1 MKMVFKLTA
10 AERSVSEQTKALL
23 LDVGNSYIKHAQ
35 VTINEQVFEQPLDI
49 SRCTDMAQLAEQIR
63 TSQRVI
69 AAAVGQGQQ
78 VALLQMLC
86 NEFDVPLTLVKTQAS
101 AFDMRCAYRNFAT
114 LGVDRWLAI
123 LAGRRLSPKKTYCVI
138 DLGTANTC
146 DLVSENQH
154 LGGWIAPGFSLMRDS
169 LIKNTELVF
178 ANDEFPTDLTLGE
191 QTEDCVNMGC
201 AAAVNGFIFAAEQKI
216 TQENKE
222 YCMIITGGGQDM
234 IKKNA
239 PIHYYFHENLVLIGL
254 LEYLF
259 N

>member
-1 MKMVFKLTA
+1 M
-10 AERSVSEQTKALL
+10 SEQTKALL

-35 VTINEQVFEQPLDI
+35 VSISEQVFEQPLDI
-49 SRCTDMAQLAEQIR
+49 ARCKDMSILAEQIK

-78 VALLQMLC
+78 VALLQTLC
-86 NEFDVPLTLVKTQAS
+86 NEFDVPLTHVKTQAS
-101 AFDMRCAYRNFAT
+101 AFGMCCAYRNFST

-146 DLVSENQH
+146 DLVSDNQH

-178 ANDEFPTDLTLGE
+178 ANDVFPTDLTLGV
-191 QTEDCVNMGC
+191 QTVDCVNMGC

-216 TQENKE
+216 AQQDEE
-222 YCMIITGGGQDM
+222 YCVIITGGGQDM

-239 PIHYYFHENLVLIGL
+239 PKHYYFYENLVLFGL

-259 N
+259 H

>member
-1 MKMVFKLTA
+1 MEFKRTA

-49 SRCTDMAQLAEQIR
+49 SRCTDMAQLAKQIK

-69 AAAVGQGQQ
+69 VAAVGQGQQ
-78 VALLQMLC
+78 VALLQSLC
-86 NEFDVPLTLVKTQAS
+86 NESKVPLTLIKTQAS
-101 AFDMRCAYRNFAT
+101 AFGMRCAYRNFTT

-123 LAGRRLSPKKTYCVI
+123 LAGRRLSSTKAYCVI

-191 QTEDCVNMGC
+191 QTVDCVNMGC

-216 TQENKE
+216 AQQDED
-222 YCMIITGGGQDM
+222 YCVIITGGGQDM

-239 PIHYYFHENLVLIGL
+239 PKHYYFYENLVLFGL

-259 N
+259 H